1 MDIQKMIRKYQEEG
15 LNQELASARVCQ
27 DIILKAISESTLN
40 RNVTIKGGVVM
51 RSLTNNSRRATKDI
65 DLDLIHYPLHE
76 EMIERFVERLDCLQ
90 EVKLN
95 LVGNIEELKHQDYH
109 GKRIY
114 IQITDNS
121 GYSVVSKMDIG
132 VHKHLNI
139 KQETY
144 CFDVCMDEEGVS
156 LLKNSNE
163 QAFTEK
169 LRSLLKFGT
178 ASWRYKD
185 IYDMYYLKDHVNSGT
200 LQDIIRELIF
210 EDAGMHENTFEDI
223 TNRVSKVFQYKLYRK
238 RVSESRQ
245 RWIDEDMET
254 ITGGILTFLAKY

>member
-178 ASWRYKD
+178 ASRRYKD
-185 IYDMYYLKDHVNSGT
+185 IYDMYYQCDKVDVLKIKQCLEIYVFNDLGM
-200 LQDIIRELIF
+200 RENNMK
-210 EDAGMHENTFEDI
+210 DVM
-223 TNRVSKVFQYKLYRK
+223 K
-238 RVSESRQ
+238 RVSTTLNNSEFRTRVDNSDKK
-245 RWIDEDMET
+245 WIDDNISDIFET
-254 ITGGILTFLAKY
+254 IVDFLEKL